1 MSMGYVLSVFVR
13 ELPGY
18 VLFAGIFMPVTLL
31 LLLLIAYFRIKLREV
46 EEEMAIAQDPGNAF
60 LNHHGQWKKLRRS
73 GQKENRY
80 KNSRTFKGAS
90 RLRKQA
96 YTQYSALQ
104 A

>member
-1 MSMGYVLSVFVR
+1 MSVSYIFSVFLR

-46 EEEMAIAQDPGNAF
+46 DEELAMEQDPRNAL
-60 LNHHGQWKKLRRS
+60 LNHRGQWKKPRRS
-73 GQKENRY
+73 GQKENKY
-80 KNSRTFKGAS
+80 KNSRIFKGVS

-96 YTQYSALQ
+96 
-104 A
+104 

>member
-1 MSMGYVLSVFVR
+1 MSIGYVLSVFVR

-18 VLFAGIFMPVTLL
+18 VLFAWIFMPVALL
-31 LLLLIAYFRIKLREV
+31 LLLLIVYFRIKLREV
-46 EEEMAIAQDPGNAF
+46 DEEMAMAQDSRNAF
-60 LNHHGQWKKLRRS
+60 LNHRGQWKKPRRS

-96 YTQYSALQ
+96 
-104 A
+104 